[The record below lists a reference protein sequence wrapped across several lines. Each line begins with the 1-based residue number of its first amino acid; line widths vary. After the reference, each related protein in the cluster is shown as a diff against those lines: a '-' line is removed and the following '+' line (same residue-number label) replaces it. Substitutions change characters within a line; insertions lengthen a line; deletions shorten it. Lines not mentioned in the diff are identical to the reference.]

1 MNGALKRSWKNFLVL
16 AMTCVF
22 SASTMGGLYQ
32 SYSGD
37 AEALRGNSAGSSS
50 VSAED
55 GEAVPVNRLTGIS
68 DVSFS
73 NGYALNAEDELPAG
87 VIYDDNDVITVI
99 VKLKDQS
106 LLSKATYDMGMDVD
120 EFALTEEGVRY
131 NTQLE
136 KSRDGFI
143 RTHSSKILSV
153 GYEYSTIFNGFAAN
167 IYYKS
172 LSALEKDPN
181 VESVLISETYNKPLT
196 VTENDVNVYDT
207 GIYDS
212 SDIDYDGSGTVVA
225 ILDTG
230 LDYTH
235 TAFQNQPTGQLAL
248 TMDDVDAV
256 FDELAAKQLDAANE
270 DNVQQ
275 LRAEDL
281 YYSDKVPFMYDY
293 ADSDW
298 DVYPVNDHGTH
309 VAGIIAGK
317 DDVITGVAT
326 QAQLAIFKVFGNE
339 DEGAPQEAILAA
351 LNDAILLGV
360 DAINMSLGS
369 SCGFSRA
376 TDEDATNELYDA
388 IKETGICLLVAA
400 SNSYSSAQ
408 GSTNG
413 DTNLASN
420 PDSATIGSPST
431 YDAAMSV
438 ASISGVKTKY
448 IVANGEEEI
457 YFTEAAALNGDTK
470 DFVGEL
476 LGGKSEGTYEYVIVP
491 GVGSDSNYA
500 SIDVEG
506 KIAVV
511 RRGVTTFEEK
521 IKAAERRGAV
531 GVIIYNNVSGVISM
545 SVGTAKIPACSI
557 QMDYGNYLV
566 EKGSGTMHFS
576 TEYLAGPFMSNFSS
590 WGPKADLELAPD
602 ITAHG
607 GDIYSAVRGGYD
619 TYSGTSMACPNMAGA
634 TILVREYVKQ
644 NYPELSN
651 YEITE
656 LTYQLMMSTATIANN
671 EEGNPYSPRKQGA
684 GLADIASAIDTAAYL
699 YVEGQN
705 KTKLSLGDDV
715 EKTGVYTMTF
725 HLKNLSDQAVS
736 YRVNPVVMTE
746 TMSSD
751 GKTVAEKAYMLDDV
765 TSSVS
770 VKNGT
775 VKGNIVTV
783 TGYADCEIT
792 VVVTLSDADKA
803 YLDANFENG
812 MYVEGFI
819 ELESMNADGI
829 GLNIP
834 FLAFYGDWTQAPLFD
849 VTEYEVGAEQED
861 DSILEDDKLEPDV
874 YATIPMGGFR
884 YSTGGDEY
892 EETYYYLGG
901 FGYTLADGYE
911 MPAIIEDK
919 AAISSSM
926 DATYSLYCISAG
938 LLRNAKYAEM
948 KIVDSLTGEVVF
960 SKVSENN
967 RKSYSNGGEQV
978 GGYVDVG
985 FYVNE
990 YNLEN
995 NRKYTYSMTCYLD
1008 YDKHEQNNRNNT
1020 FSFSFY
1026 VDNEAPTLVEE
1037 DTRIRVTTNTSGEIT
1052 SRALNMYAYDNHYI
1066 QGYFI
1071 YTCSSISPDGTVND
1085 QEALIDGCIPVDG
1098 ERNETTSISLDIT
1111 NNYADILEKGGKL
1124 YVQLIDY
1131 AKNSSTYMI
1140 DLNGT
1145 VKDVTDIQIKNGKD
1159 SYTLRINK
1167 QVNLN
1172 TFIDVYPQNT
1182 YVKDLI
1188 WTSSNEQVA
1197 IVKDGLVTGVS
1208 AGEAIITVANGTG
1221 EGAVSQQIKITV
1233 SETGGSEQITLSSLK
1248 LKTQAVSLERGES
1261 YELTVELQPYN
1272 LTEDITLTWSST
1284 SSYFS
1289 FAVDEN
1295 DQTHVTITALNSG
1308 SGTLVVR
1315 ADGKTISASCR
1326 ITVKE
1331 EFEVE
1336 GRYLK
1341 SYTGRGDEN
1350 GVVEIPDDL
1359 GILYIYRYAFFGNE
1373 YIKKIIIP
1381 EGVEEV
1387 EEAAIYNCT
1396 NLEEVVFPESIKVVH
1411 RFAVAWNPE
1420 LTTVTGSI
1428 PSIGEL
1434 AFYNCPNLSTIDF
1447 SRTVF
1452 IEENAFFGS
1461 SSLERV
1467 NLSNVVYVG
1476 PYSFGLC
1483 PALVEVITGTNTVIS
1498 RYAFANCTGLTR
1510 VEINSSRIGSAAFIG
1525 CSALKS
1531 VTFNQP
1537 VETLDYGA
1545 FYGCVALEEVIFR
1558 SSARVIDD
1566 LAFGNCI
1573 SLTAFYIPAGVED
1586 LGENAFG
1593 GCTALERVVIS
1604 KDAKLTSIGQGVFQG
1619 AASLTAFELE
1629 SGAKYLSVQDG
1640 ILYDKAQRTVKLV
1653 PFGYTGD
1660 VALPDTVTEVGGYAF
1675 SMLKNIGKVT
1685 ASGVEE
1691 IGTGAFLGCEGESIQ
1706 LGTSVKTVG
1715 DLAFSGCTLAGMTLT
1730 EGMESIGSEAFAEY
1744 VFAGGALTLP
1754 ESLTYVGEKAFAYS
1768 SGYTSVAFNST
1779 LTEVSDYMFYGC
1791 SGVKSVSFGN
1801 VREIGD
1807 YAFYGCTGLTSLA
1820 IPETVTKLGVGSF
1833 RGCRGLSSVT
1843 LPDTIAEISAEAFY
1857 DCRSLRTLSLP
1868 DSVTLIGEY
1877 AFYGSALSELDFNN
1891 TEAVGAYAFVGTELT
1906 EINAAKLQT
1915 IGSAAFGELSL
1926 TSVELPEATE
1936 VYSYAFYQ
1944 CKTLTYFYAPKL
1956 VTLGAFALSG
1966 TKLSSFASETVQ
1978 TIEASAFA
1986 DCDKIRYV
1994 SVPNLVT
2001 LGEQAFAGTGITA
2014 FEVGASLN
2022 PENPDLNVSEGLAY
2036 KAFVGAHSLAEITV
2050 ADGNA
2055 SFLALD
2061 GVLYRTFVVDDD
2073 KVKSEYLELVAYP
2086 EAKADGVYTVAEN
2099 TLRIAAYAF
2108 YDAANLEEVTLPVTL
2123 KSIGASAF
2131 ESCDYLSRVIFL
2143 SAQAPELGGLYD
2155 EETGVNYKN
2164 FVSGIDNAGN
2174 SHLTAVVPDNAVG
2187 YDTYIWKAY
2196 FVSFT
2201 SSGSSSPTENTLYLV
2216 KLIDTIP
2223 ATVTAADRENI
2234 EFCRKLYDS
2243 FDSTQQG
2250 YVTNLDKLEAAE
2262 EALSEIIGDDQPS
2275 DSSDSS
2281 DSTGSSSSGTSS
2293 GTESGGN
2300 GGVPAGV
2307 IIGIVAGVIV
2317 IAAAAVVVVLKL
2329 RRRK

>member
-1 MNGALKRSWKNFLVL
+1 M
-16 AMTCVF
+16 
-22 SASTMGGLYQ
+22 
-32 SYSGD
+32 
-37 AEALRGNSAGSSS
+37 
-50 VSAED
+50 
-55 GEAVPVNRLTGIS
+55 
-68 DVSFS
+68 
-73 NGYALNAEDELPAG
+73 
-87 VIYDDNDVITVI
+87 
-99 VKLKDQS
+99 
-106 LLSKATYDMGMDVD
+106 
-120 EFALTEEGVRY
+120 
-131 NTQLE
+131 
-136 KSRDGFI
+136 
-143 RTHSSKILSV
+143 
-153 GYEYSTIFNGFAAN
+153 
-167 IYYKS
+167 
-172 LSALEKDPN
+172 
-181 VESVLISETYNKPLT
+181 
-196 VTENDVNVYDT
+196 
-207 GIYDS
+207 
-212 SDIDYDGSGTVVA
+212 
-225 ILDTG
+225 
-230 LDYTH
+230 
-235 TAFQNQPTGQLAL
+235 
-248 TMDDVDAV
+248 
-256 FDELAAKQLDAANE
+256 
-270 DNVQQ
+270 
-275 LRAEDL
+275 
-281 YYSDKVPFMYDY
+281 
-293 ADSDW
+293 
-298 DVYPVNDHGTH
+298 
-309 VAGIIAGK
+309 
-317 DDVITGVAT
+317 
-326 QAQLAIFKVFGNE
+326 
-339 DEGAPQEAILAA
+339 
-351 LNDAILLGV
+351 
-360 DAINMSLGS
+360 
-369 SCGFSRA
+369 
-376 TDEDATNELYDA
+376 
-388 IKETGICLLVAA
+388 
-400 SNSYSSAQ
+400 
-408 GSTNG
+408 
-413 DTNLASN
+413 
-420 PDSATIGSPST
+420 
-431 YDAAMSV
+431 
-438 ASISGVKTKY
+438 
-448 IVANGEEEI
+448 
-457 YFTEAAALNGDTK
+457 
-470 DFVGEL
+470 
-476 LGGKSEGTYEYVIVP
+476 P

-511 RRGVTTFEEK
+511 RRGVTTFEDK

-715 EKTGVYTMTF
+715 EKKGVYTMTF

-751 GKTVAEKAYMLDDV
+751 GKTVAEKAYMFDDV

-803 YLDANFENG
+803 YLDQNFANG

-829 GLNIP
+829 GLSIP
-834 FLAFYGDWTQAPLFD
+834 FLAFYGDWTQAPLLD
-849 VTEYEVGAEQED
+849 VTAYEVGAEQED

-874 YATIPMGGFR
+874 YATVPMGGFR

-948 KIVDSLTGEVVF
+948 QIVDSLTGEVVF
-960 SKVSENN
+960 SKVAENN

-990 YNLEN
+990 HNLEN

-1008 YDKHEQNNRNNT
+1008 YDQHEQNNLKNT

-1037 DTRIRVTTNTSGEIT
+1037 DTRIRVTTNSSGEIT

-1071 YTCSSISPDGTVND
+1071 YTYSSISPDGTVND

-1098 ERNETTSISLDIT
+1098 DRNSTTSISLDIT
-1111 NNYADILEKGGKL
+1111 NVYADILEKGGKL
-1124 YVQLIDY
+1124 YVELIDY
-1131 AKNSSTYMI
+1131 AKNRSSYSI
-1140 DLNGT
+1140 DLNST
-1145 VKDVTDIQIKNGKD
+1145 VKDVTDIQLKDGKD
-1159 SYTLRINK
+1159 AYTLRINK

-1188 WTSSNEQVA
+1188 WTSSNEAVA

-1221 EGAVSQQIKITV
+1221 EDAISQQIKITV

-1248 LKTQAVSLERGES
+1248 LKTEAVSLERGES

-1289 FAVDEN
+1289 FVVDEN
-1295 DQTHVTITALNSG
+1295 DQTHVTITALDSG

-1315 ADGKTISASCR
+1315 ANGKTISASCR

-1387 EEAAIYNCT
+1387 EEAAIYNCA

-1434 AFYNCPNLSTIDF
+1434 AFYNCPNLKTVDF

-1461 SSLERV
+1461 SSLEHV
-1467 NLSNVVYVG
+1467 DLSNVVYVG

-1545 FYGCVALEEVIFR
+1545 FYGCAALEEVIFR
-1558 SSARVIDD
+1558 SSVRVIDD

-1573 SLTAFYIPAGVED
+1573 ALTSFYIPAGVED

-1593 GCTALERVVIS
+1593 GCSSLEKVVIS

-1629 SGAKYLSVQDG
+1629 AGAKYLSVQDG
-1640 ILYDKAQRTVKLV
+1640 ILYDKAMRTIKLV
-1653 PFGYTGD
+1653 PFGYEGA
-1660 VALPDTVTEVGGYAF
+1660 VVLPDSVTEVGSYAF
-1675 SMLKNIGKVT
+1675 SAVPGVSSVT
-1685 ASGVEE
+1685 LNNVET
-1691 IGTGAFLGCEGESIQ
+1691 IGTGAFYHCGCTEILSAD
-1706 LGTSVKTVG
+1706 SVKTIG
-1715 DLAFSGCTLAGMTLT
+1715 DRAFSGSSIKNIVLP
-1730 EGMESIGSEAFAEY
+1730 EGIQSLGSEAFSNCQQLT
-1744 VFAGGALTLP
+1744 VGTLTLP
-1754 ESLTYVGEKAFAYS
+1754 ESLTYVGEKAFAYTK
-1768 SGYTSVAFNST
+1768 GFTKVVFNAA
-1779 LTEVSDYMFYGC
+1779 LTEVSDYMFYSC
-1791 SGVKSVSFGN
+1791 TDLQEVDFGN
-1801 VREIGD
+1801 VSSIGS
-1807 YAFYGCTGLTSLA
+1807 YAFYGCTRLKTIEIPDTVSSLGEGVFRECTALTA
-1820 IPETVTKLGVGSF
+1820 
-1833 RGCRGLSSVT
+1833 VT
-1843 LPDTIAEISAEAFY
+1843 LPEGLEEIPLYTFY
-1857 DCRSLRTLSLP
+1857 GCTVLRTLELP
-1868 DSVTLIGEY
+1868 ASVTSIGEY
-1877 AFYGSALSELDFNN
+1877 AFYGSPLADFDFGNV
-1891 TEAVGAYAFVGTELT
+1891 EAVGAYSFVGTDLT
-1906 EINAAKLQT
+1906 EIIASKLQT

-1926 TSVELPEATE
+1926 VSVELPEATE
-1936 VYSYAFYQ
+1936 VYSYAFYN
-1944 CKTLTYFYAPKL
+1944 CKDLTYLYAPKL
-1956 VTLGAFALSG
+1956 VTVGAFALSG

-1978 TIEASAFA
+1978 TIESFAFA
-1986 DCDKIRYV
+1986 GCESIKYV

-2001 LGEQAFAGTGITA
+2001 LGEQAFAGTGITG

-2022 PENPDLNVSEGLAY
+2022 SENPDMNVSEGLAY
-2036 KAFVGAHSLAEITV
+2036 AAFVGAHSLAEITV

-2055 SFLALD
+2055 SFLSLD
-2061 GVLYRTFVVDDD
+2061 GVLYRTFVVDDG

-2086 EAKADGVYTVAEN
+2086 EAKADGVYTVADN

-2131 ESCDYLSRVIFL
+2131 ESCDYLSRVVFL

-2155 EETGVNYKN
+2155 EETGVVYKN
-2164 FVSGIDNAGN
+2164 FVTGIDGAAD

-2187 YDTYIWKAY
+2187 YDTYIWKSY
-2196 FVSFT
+2196 FASIT

-2223 ATVTAADRENI
+2223 ATVTVADRENI
-2234 EFCRKLYDS
+2234 EFCRRLYNS
-2243 FDSTQQG
+2243 FDLTQQG

-2281 DSTGSSSSGTSS
+2281 DSTGDSSSGTSS

-2300 GGVPAGV
+2300 GGVPVGV
-2307 IIGIVAGVIV
+2307 IIGIVAGVVV